1 MIRANRHVTP
11 RGTPRVPS
19 RAYVYERAADMR
31 STPHPDGRAG
41 SVRTHAS
48 EAARAATQ
56 QASDP
61 LRYKGDRSNEYAGEG
76 TPKSTPR
83 DATNLLRASAAA
95 ARGGERTRRSERAT
109 RKRTSDVG
117 KASENKTKG
126 RRHLPSPTSRRRI
139 SPPSSGFRYERIRI
153 RTRTATPRSG
163 KEERAS
169 LFDSEGMRVRPRGG

>member
-41 SVRTHAS
+41 SVHTHAS

-56 QASDP
+56 RASDP
-61 LRYKGDRSNEYAGEG
+61 LRYTGRQDYRIRRRGY
-76 TPKSTPR
+76 PRKSTPR
-83 DATNLLRASAAA
+83 DATNLLRAQRQRE
-95 ARGGERTRRSERAT
+95 RGGERTRRSERAT
-109 RKRTSDVG
+109 RKRAGATRA
-117 KASENKTKG
+117 KRTKNKTKG

-139 SPPSSGFRYERIRI
+139 SPSLQRVSIRAAI
-153 RTRTATPRSG
+153 RAAVPRGG
-163 KEERAS
+163 KEER
-169 LFDSEGMRVRPRGG
+169 